1 MTIQRHDG
9 TRLKAQTII
18 MTDNTSNSAMQA
30 LLDNSPEALMLG
42 DTIEGSI
49 VNIDRGRIYIDM
61 HPYGTAIIYG
71 REYLSA
77 RDMLK
82 NLGIGD
88 TIEAKIIMV
97 ENKDGYIE
105 VSLREARQK
114 QIWSD
119 AAEAVSE
126 KTPLDLPVKDA
137 NKGGLIVEWQGMNG
151 FLPASQLGTDNYP
164 KVPDGDKDKIFIE
177 LKGLIGKT
185 LTLTMITADPQEG
198 KIIFSEKGNNTGS
211 KKITAH
217 DGPVK
222 DVTEYSVGDELNGDI
237 TGVTD
242 FGAFVRVEG
251 GMEGLVHISEMDWG
265 LVENPKELYK
275 TGDETKVKII
285 DIKDGKISLSIKALK
300 ENPWTAAE
308 GKYKAGDKVH
318 GVIIKYNQHGAL
330 ASIEEGVAGLV
341 HISEFGD
348 VSTMQ
353 SQVKLGMPYEFTI
366 SIFEPQNRKMTL
378 TYKKAE

>member
-1 MTIQRHDG
+1 MSDDT
-9 TRLKAQTII
+9 T
-18 MTDNTSNSAMQA
+18 NSAMQA
-30 LLDNSPEALMLG
+30 LLNDSPEALTLG

-61 HPYGTAIIYG
+61 HPFGTAIIYG

-119 AAEAVSE
+119 AAEAVTE
-126 KTPLDLPVKDA
+126 KTPLELPVKDA
-137 NKGGLIVEWQGMNG
+137 NKGGLIVEWQGMSG
-151 FLPASQLGTDNYP
+151 FLPASQLGADNYP

-198 KIIFSEKGNNTGS
+198 KIIFSEKGGNAGG
-211 KKITAH
+211 KKIAAH

-222 DVTEYSVGDELNGDI
+222 DVAEYKIGDELDGDI

-275 TGDETKVKII
+275 PGDTTRVKII

-308 GKYKAGDKVH
+308 GKYKQGDKVH
-318 GVIIKYNQHGAL
+318 AVIIKYNQHGAL

-348 VSTMQ
+348 EATLQ
-353 SQVKLGMPYEFTI
+353 SELKLGMPYKFTI
-366 SIFEPQNRKMTL
+366 SIFEPSNRKMTL
-378 TYKKAE
+378 IYKKTE

>member
-1 MTIQRHDG
+1 MTEIN
-9 TRLKAQTII
+9 KE
-18 MTDNTSNSAMQA
+18 NSAMQA
-30 LLDNSPEALMLG
+30 LLNDSPEALTIG
-42 DTIEGSI
+42 DTIEGAI

-61 HPYGTAIIYG
+61 HPYGTAVIYG

-88 TIEAKIIMV
+88 TIEAKVIMV

-119 AAEAVSE
+119 ASAAVAE
-126 KTPLDLPVKDA
+126 KTPLDLVVKDA
-137 NKGGLIVEWQGMNG
+137 NKGGLMIEWQGMTG
-151 FLPASQLGTDNYP
+151 FLPASQLSADNYP
-164 KVPDGDKDKIFIE
+164 KVPDGDKDKIFVE
-177 LKGLIGKT
+177 LKALIGTT
-185 LTLTMITADPQEG
+185 LTLTMITADPQDG
-198 KIIFSEKGNNTGS
+198 KIIFSEKGGS
-211 KKITAH
+211 AKKSVS

-222 DVTEYSVGDELNGDI
+222 AIEEYKIGDELTGEV

-265 LVENPKELYK
+265 LVDNPKELYK
-275 TGDETKVKII
+275 PGDSINVKII
-285 DIKDGKISLSIKALK
+285 EIKDGKISLSIKALK

-308 GKYKAGDKVH
+308 NKYKQGDKVNA
-318 GVIIKYNQHGAL
+318 VIIKYNQHGAL

-348 VSTMQ
+348 EETMKTAL
-353 SQVKLGMPYEFTI
+353 KLGMPYEFTI
-366 SIFEPQNRKMTL
+366 SIFEPENRKMTL
-378 TYKKAE
+378 VHKKVE

>member
-1 MTIQRHDG
+1 
-9 TRLKAQTII
+9 
-18 MTDNTSNSAMQA
+18 MTDLTSTHPTHKATEGTAAQADENKDSAMHT
-30 LLDNSPEALMLG
+30 LVNDTPESLTIG
-42 DTIEGSI
+42 DTVEGSI
-49 VNIDRGRIYIDM
+49 VNIDRGRIYIDL
-61 HPYGTAIIYG
+61 HPYGTAVIYG

-88 TIEAKIIMV
+88 SIEAKIVMV

-119 AAEAVSE
+119 AAKALEE
-126 KTPLDLPVKDA
+126 KTPLELPVKDA
-137 NKGGLIVEWQGMNG
+137 NKGGLIVEWQGMSG
-151 FLPASQLGTDNYP
+151 FLPASQLSAEHYP
-164 KVPDGDKDKIFIE
+164 KVLDGDKDKIFTE
-177 LKGLIGKT
+177 LKGLIGTT

-198 KIIFSEKGNNTGS
+198 KIIFSEKGGAALKQASDTPTKS
-211 KKITAH
+211 IE
-217 DGPVK
+217 
-222 DVTEYSVGDELNGDI
+222 EYAIGDELDGEV

-265 LVENPKELYK
+265 LVDNPKELYK
-275 TGDETKVKII
+275 PADSVKIKI
-285 DIKDGKISLSIKALK
+285 IEIKDNKISLSIKALK
-300 ENPWTAAE
+300 ENPWTLAKD
-308 GKYKAGDKVH
+308 KYKQGDKVNA
-318 GVIIKYNQHGAL
+318 VIIKYNQHGAL

-348 VSTMQ
+348 ETTLQ
-353 SQVKLGMPYEFTI
+353 GELKLGMPYEFTI
-366 SIFEPQNRKMTL
+366 SIFEPDNRKMTL
-378 TYKKAE
+378 VYKKAE

>member
-1 MTIQRHDG
+1 MTHSTSSVR
-9 TRLKAQTII
+9 AQSKNSAQAET
-18 MTDNTSNSAMQA
+18 NKNSAMSA
-30 LLDNSPEALMLG
+30 LINNIPDSLTIG
-42 DTIEGSI
+42 DTVEGSI
-49 VNIDRGRIYIDM
+49 VNIDRGRVYIDI

-88 TIEAKIIMV
+88 TIEAKVIMV

-114 QIWSD
+114 QIWND
-119 AAEAVSE
+119 ALKAVEE
-126 KTPLDLPVKDA
+126 KTPLEIVVKDA
-137 NKGGLIVEWQGMNG
+137 NKGGLMVEWEGMTG
-151 FLPASQLGTDNYP
+151 FLPASQLSAENYP

-177 LKGLIGKT
+177 LKNLIGKT

-198 KIIFSEKGNNTGS
+198 KIIFSEKSTGS
-211 KKITAH
+211 TIKKPSQDNPIKPI
-217 DGPVK
+217 D
-222 DVTEYSVGDELNGDI
+222 EYKVGDELKGEI

-275 TGDETKVKII
+275 PGDEIDVKII
-285 DIKDGKISLSIKALK
+285 EIKDGKISLSIKALK
-300 ENPWTAAE
+300 ENPWETAKD
-308 GKYKAGDKVH
+308 KYKTGDNVNA
-318 GVIIKYNQHGAL
+318 VIIKYNQHGAL

-348 VSTMQ
+348 EEKMKTEL
-353 SQVKLGMPYEFTI
+353 KLGMPYEFTI
-366 SIFEPQNRKMTL
+366 SIFEPENRKMTL
-378 TYKKAE
+378 VYKKKEE

>member
-1 MTIQRHDG
+1 MT
-9 TRLKAQTII
+9 T
-18 MTDNTSNSAMQA
+18 NTTESKSKAMQS
-30 LLDNSPEALMLG
+30 LLTDVPEALEVG
-42 DTIEGSI
+42 ATVEGSI
-49 VNIDRGRIYIDM
+49 VNIDRGRIYIDI

-82 NLGIGD
+82 NLGVGD
-88 TIEAKIIMV
+88 TIEAKVIEV

-119 AAEAVSE
+119 AAKAVEE
-126 KTPLDLPVKDA
+126 KTPLELTIKDA
-137 NKGGLIVEWQGMNG
+137 NKGGLIIDWEGMTG
-151 FLPASQLGTDNYP
+151 FLPASQLSADNYP

-177 LKGLIGKT
+177 LKNLIGT
-185 LTLTMITADPQEG
+185 SLTLTMITADPKEG
-198 KIIFSEKGNNTGS
+198 KIIFSEKNVGDSNKEES
-211 KKITAH
+211 KLEQ
-217 DGPVK
+217 GPK
-222 DVTEYSVGDELNGDI
+222 KTIEEYAVGDELDGEI

-265 LVENPKELYK
+265 LVDNPKELYRQ
-275 TGDETKVKII
+275 GDKVRVKVIEV
-285 DIKDGKISLSIKALK
+285 KDGKISLSIKALK
-300 ENPWTAAE
+300 ENPWTAAKD
-308 GKYKAGDKVH
+308 KYKQGDKVQA
-318 GVIIKYNQHGAL
+318 VIIKYNQHGAL

-348 VSTMQ
+348 EEIMKSEL
-353 SQVKLGMPYEFTI
+353 KLGMPYEFTI
-366 SIFEPQNRKMTL
+366 SIFEPENRKMTL
-378 TYKKAE
+378 VHKKAE

>member
-1 MTIQRHDG
+1 MTEKKTEEQS
-9 TRLKAQTII
+9 TNPAL
-18 MTDNTSNSAMQA
+18 QA
-30 LLDNSPEALMLG
+30 LVDSAPEPLAIG
-42 DTIEGSI
+42 DTIEGAI

-61 HPYGTAIIYG
+61 HPFGTGVIYG

-88 TIEAKIIMV
+88 TIEAKVIMV

-119 AAEAVSE
+119 AAEAVAE
-126 KTPLDLPVKDA
+126 KTPLELPVKDA
-137 NKGGLIVEWQGMNG
+137 NKGGLIVEWQGMTG
-151 FLPASQLGTDNYP
+151 FLPASQLSAENYP
-164 KVPDGDKDKIFIE
+164 KVPDGDKDKVFIE
-177 LKGLIGKT
+177 LKGLIGTT

-198 KIIFSEKGNNTGS
+198 KLIFSEKSSGM
-211 KKITAH
+211 KKLAS
-217 DGPVK
+217 DEGPAK
-222 DVTEYSVGDELNGDI
+222 TIEEYAVGDELDGTI

-265 LVENPKELYK
+265 LVDNPKELYK
-275 TGDETKVKII
+275 PGESVRVKVIEV
-285 DIKDGKISLSIKALK
+285 KDGKISLSIKALK

-308 GKYKAGDKVH
+308 GKYKQGDKVNA
-318 GVIIKYNQHGAL
+318 VVIKYNQHGAL

-348 VSTMQ
+348 VDTMKNEM
-353 SQVKLGMPYEFTI
+353 KLGMPYEFTI
-366 SIFEPQNRKMTL
+366 SIFEPENRKMTL
-378 TYKKAE
+378 VHKKAE

>member
-1 MTIQRHDG
+1 MTN
-9 TRLKAQTII
+9 
-18 MTDNTSNSAMQA
+18 TDASSAMQA
-30 LLDNSPEALMLG
+30 LLNDSPDALQIG

-61 HPYGTAIIYG
+61 HPYGTAVIYG

-82 NLGIGD
+82 DLGIGD
-88 TIEAKIIMV
+88 TIEAKVIMV

-119 AAEAVSE
+119 AAKAVAE
-126 KTPLDLPVKDA
+126 KTPLELPVKDA
-137 NKGGLIVEWQGMNG
+137 NKGGLIIEWQGVSG

-164 KVPDGDKDKIFIE
+164 KVPDGDKDKIFVE

-198 KIIFSEKGNNTGS
+198 KIIFSEKGDGTTDA
-211 KKITAH
+211 KITTH

-222 DVTEYSVGDELNGDI
+222 DVAEYKVGDELDGDI

-275 TGDETKVKII
+275 PGDKTKVKII
-285 DIKDGKISLSIKALK
+285 EIKDGKISLSIKALK
-300 ENPWTAAE
+300 ENPWTKAV
-308 GKYKAGDKVH
+308 GKYKQGDKVH
-318 GVIIKYNQHGAL
+318 AVIIKYNQHGAL

-353 SQVKLGMPYEFTI
+353 AELKLGMPYEFTI